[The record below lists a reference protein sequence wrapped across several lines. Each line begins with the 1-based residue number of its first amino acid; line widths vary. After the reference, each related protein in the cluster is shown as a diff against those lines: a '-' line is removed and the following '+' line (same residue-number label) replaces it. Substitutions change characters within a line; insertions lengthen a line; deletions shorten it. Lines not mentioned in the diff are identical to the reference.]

1 MFEQKLLDSVVAEVR
16 DTYSLIQPVWVKTEA
31 GKIAKWGG
39 RPPLACRGVRSRALM
54 LRAPLFVFLNPF

>member
-31 GKIAKWGG
+31 GKIAKWDGS
-39 RPPLACRGVRSRALM
+39 PPPGVR
-54 LRAPLFVFLNPF
+54 